1 MCRNGIFYYLFLFQ
15 LLIYFIIFFCE
26 KDLVQNCIEIT
37 KFYLLFASCNFSA
50 ISGKLNF
57 SYPIFLCRANADQ
70 FSNIIWKLLIIY
82 PIDDKICAA
91 ARFLLVKIK

>member
-1 MCRNGIFYYLFLFQ
+1 MSKWNILLFIFISAFDLFHN
-15 LLIYFIIFFCE
+15 FFCE

-37 KFYLLFASCNFSA
+37 KFYLLFASRNFSA

-57 SYPIFLCRANADQ
+57 SYPVFLCCANADQ